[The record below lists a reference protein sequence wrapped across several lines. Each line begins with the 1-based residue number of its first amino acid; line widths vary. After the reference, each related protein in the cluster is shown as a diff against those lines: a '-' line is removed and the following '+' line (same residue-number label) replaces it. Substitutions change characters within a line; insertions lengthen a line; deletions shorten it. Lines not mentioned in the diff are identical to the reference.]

1 MKKHMPWDTGGIE
14 RDHTVKLSSPV
25 AVTLLEF
32 QFQGRFCHTVAPVRW
47 NMMMHEPARFIDA
60 SVANAQPLCQNVSRS
75 NLKTGLQMSMEVSS
89 PTWLELWA
97 AVMSCQNVFFTLPRF
112 NLATCLL
119 WRLGLGRL
127 PQFCWFSFIFRTIFF
142 WRPLIAFGPSHC
154 SYILLFRATAKCIK
168 CSCCQ
173 VLWFFQNHGELNVWT

>member
-1 MKKHMPWDTGGIE
+1 
-14 RDHTVKLSSPV
+14 
-25 AVTLLEF
+25 
-32 QFQGRFCHTVAPVRW
+32 
-47 NMMMHEPARFIDA
+47 MMHEPARFIDA

-142 WRPLIAFGPSHC
+142 RRLIAFGPSRC
-154 SYILLFRATAKCIK
+154 SYILLFRATAKCSQ

-173 VLWFFQNHGELNVWT
+173 VLWFFQSWGIERLNISCQQNGFLMISEPSAPNPQLDKVCHW